1 MAGVPLPPGSHRR
14 RLDAQLHA
22 WRGLWQPQPFRELQ
36 PAWTQGWPALAAQVL
51 ALSEAEVTRLN
62 DDGAAAL
69 RLLASHLPDVGEL
82 LALTALP
89 DLPAQPAQPPA
100 NSFWD
105 WEIPGRKK
113 AQIEAFAA
121 AANAARSAETVA
133 EGSRPVLDWCGG
145 KGHLGRLLALSWQVP
160 VHSLDFDAGLCAA
173 GAALA
178 TRARAGQAFVHADA
192 LAVSDWPRRGE
203 HAVALHACGELHRR
217 LIREGARC
225 GIAALDVAPCC
236 YYRGVETH
244 YQPLAEPL
252 ELRLSRD
259 DTRLAVTETVTA
271 KARETRLRDQAL
283 AWKLGFDHYRR
294 LHDCAQGGAG
304 DYRNFKPVPDAWLR
318 ASFAEC
324 MGYLCPREG
333 LPLPSA
339 AVLAECERAGWRR
352 RDQLMRYSVVR
363 HAFRRALE
371 IWLALDLAVHLE
383 EHGYRVGLGVFCAR
397 ELTPRNLLL
406 SARLA

>member
-1 MAGVPLPPGSHRR
+1 MPLGEHRQ
-14 RLDAQLHA
+14 RLDELLFAGHA
-22 WRGLWQPQPFRELQ
+22 LWHPQPFREPQ
-36 PAWTQGWPALAAQVL
+36 PGWSLRWPALAAELL
-51 ALSEAEVTRLN
+51 ALSEAETAHLN

-69 RLLASHLPDVGEL
+69 ALLRRHLPEVGDMAALVEL
-82 LALTALP
+82 PA
-89 DLPAQPAQPPA
+89 LPAQAPAPPA

-121 AANAARSAETVA
+121 AATAQRAVSAEC
-133 EGSRPVLDWCGG
+133 RPVLDWCGG

-160 VHSLDFDAGLCAA
+160 VHSLDVDAGLCAA

-178 TRARAGQAFVHADA
+178 RRAGATQDFIPADA
-192 LAVSDWPRRGE
+192 LAVADWPRSGE

-217 LIREGARC
+217 LIREGARR
-225 GIAALDVAPCC
+225 GVAALDVAPCC
-236 YYRGVETH
+236 YYRGVATH
-244 YQPLAEPL
+244 YEPLAEPL
-252 ELRLSRD
+252 QLRLSRD

-271 KARETRLRDQAL
+271 KPRETRLRDQAL

-294 LHDCAQGGAG
+294 LHPPASGGADG
-304 DYRNFKPVPDAWLR
+304 YRNFKPVPDAWLR

-333 LPLPSA
+333 LPLPGA

-352 RDQLMRYSVVR
+352 RHEVMRFSVVR

-371 IWLALDLAVHLE
+371 IWLALDLAVFLE
-383 EHGYRVGLGVFCAR
+383 GQGYRVRLGTFCDR
-397 ELTPRNLLL
+397 PLTPRNLLL
-406 SARLA
+406 SARPA